1 MKQLKHSKMNKILLL
16 LVFVVFSCLKSF
28 AQPVNDDCSNAI
40 AITCGATD
48 TGSTAT
54 ATIDTAPVCGPSL
67 SITAPGVWYT
77 FVGTGDAITASL
89 CGSAFDTKIIVY
101 SGSCGS
107 LTCVAGNDD
116 AGGACPS
123 MGLNSI
129 AYFNSVSGTNYY
141 ILVTGFGSGTGAY
154 TLNIGCAA
162 PCLPVPAN
170 DDCSGAILLAVAV
183 DVFSCSPTT
192 GTNTCANNSLINPSC
207 VPFASINDVWF
218 QFNTGT
224 NTGITMEFDA
234 ITGADT
240 YSYALYTSCGG
251 TEIGCGALTTGSI
264 TTISGLTASTT
275 YFLQIFNNG
284 GLEAGTFSLCL
295 YAPPGPPIP
304 PPNDD
309 CTGITPTT
317 LVNGAAPVTF
327 TGTTYA
333 ATYDAAFSTI
343 VVWEAVTLT
352 ECGNLQIDYCGTNP
366 SVMQSALIY
375 YTACP
380 VAGFTAGTYDVT
392 TCSDGNVTFYFYNLP
407 AGTYYLPVLGGT
419 PNTPGPYIMNA
430 QSFDCTTSIV
440 ETAETKKTLL
450 YPNPAADVLNIKGVF
465 GKEATITIIDAL
477 GKVLLTEIF
486 NSAIDISSLSNGVYI
501 VQIQAENYKHYERF
515 VKAK

>member
-1 MKQLKHSKMNKILLL
+1 MNKILLL
-16 LVFVVFSCLKSF
+16 LFFVVFSCLKSF
-28 AQPVNDDCSNAI
+28 AQPANDDCVNAI
-40 AITCGATD
+40 VVACGATE
-48 TGSTAT
+48 TGSTVT

-77 FVGTGDAITASL
+77 FVGTGDAVTASL

-116 AGGACPS
+116 AGAACPS
-123 MGLNSI
+123 NGFNSI

-162 PCLPVPAN
+162 PCVPVPAN
-170 DDCSGAILLAVAV
+170 DDCSGATLLTVAA
-183 DVFSCSPTT
+183 DISSCVATT

-207 VPFASINDVWF
+207 VPFASINDVWY

-224 NTGITMEFDA
+224 YTEITIDFDA

-240 YSYALYTSCGG
+240 YSYALYTSCAG
-251 TEIGCGALTTGSI
+251 TDVSCGTLPTAI
-264 TTISGLTASTT
+264 TTISGLTASTS

-284 GLEAGTFSLCL
+284 GTEAGTFSLCL
-295 YAPPGPPIP
+295 SGPPMP

-309 CTGITPTT
+309 CSGITPTT

-352 ECGNLQIDYCGTNP
+352 ECGDLQIDYCGTDP

-380 VAGFTAGTYDVT
+380 VVGFTAGTYDVT
-392 TCSDGNVTFYFYNLP
+392 TCSDGNVTVYFSNLP
-407 AGTYYLPVLGGT
+407 AGTYYLPVLGGN
-419 PNTPGPYIMNA
+419 PNTPGSYIMNA
-430 QSFDCTTSIV
+430 QSFDCTTGIE
-440 ETAETKKTLL
+440 ETTLTKNTLL
-450 YPNPAADVLNIKGVF
+450 YPNPAADVLNIKGVY
-465 GKEATITIIDAL
+465 GKEAIVTITDAL
-477 GKVLLTEIF
+477 GKVLFTEIF
-486 NSAIDISSLSNGVYI
+486 NPSIDISSLSNGVYI
-501 VQIQAENYKHYERF
+501 VQIQDENYKHYERF

>member
-1 MKQLKHSKMNKILLL
+1 MKKIVL

-28 AQPVNDDCSNAI
+28 AQPVNDACINATP
-40 AITCGATD
+40 ITCGATD
-48 TGSTAT
+48 TGSTVT
-54 ATIDTAPVCGPSL
+54 ATIDAAPVCGPSL
-67 SITAPGVWYT
+67 SITAPGAWYT
-77 FVGTGDAITASL
+77 FVGTGDAVTASL

-123 MGLNSI
+123 SGLNSI
-129 AYFNSVSGTNYY
+129 AYFNSVLGTNYY
-141 ILVTGFGSGTGAY
+141 ILVTGFSTATGAY
-154 TLNIGCAA
+154 SLNIACAA
-162 PCLPVPAN
+162 PCVPVPAN
-170 DDCSGAILLAVAV
+170 DDCSGAILLSLAP
-183 DVFSCSPTT
+183 DISSCSPTT

-207 VPFASINDVWF
+207 FPFGTINDVWY

-224 NTGITMEFDA
+224 NTGIAIDFDV
-234 ITGADT
+234 ITAANT
-240 YSYALYTSCGG
+240 YSYALYTSCAGADVS
-251 TEIGCGALTTGSI
+251 CGSLPSGAI
-264 TTISGLTASTT
+264 TNISGLSTSTT

-284 GLEAGTFSLCL
+284 GLEAGTFSLCVS
-295 YAPPGPPIP
+295 APPGPPIP

-352 ECGNLQIDYCGTNP
+352 ECSNLQIDYCGTNP

-430 QSFDCTTSIV
+430 QSSDCTTGIEDV
-440 ETAETKKTLL
+440 ALTKSTLL

-465 GKEATITIIDAL
+465 GKETIVTITDAL
-477 GKVLLTEIF
+477 GKILLTQNF
-486 NSAIDISSLSNGVYI
+486 NSSIDISSLSNGVYI
-501 VQIQAENYKHYERF
+501 VQIQDGNYKHYERF